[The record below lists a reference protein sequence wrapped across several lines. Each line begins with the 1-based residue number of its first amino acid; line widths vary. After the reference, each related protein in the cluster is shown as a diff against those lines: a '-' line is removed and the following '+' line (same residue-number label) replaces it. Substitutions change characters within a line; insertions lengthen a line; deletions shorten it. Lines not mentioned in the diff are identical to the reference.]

1 MLIAGSL
8 LAVLCG
14 LSNAAAAA
22 IEKRESVRAPGGAG
36 LRLLSQLVR
45 RGWWLVAMALS
56 VVGWVSEAAAL
67 ALAPVSVVAS
77 LRSTGRGGLVLVGH
91 RWLGERFT
99 KRELVGVGLLVVGG
113 LVVAFSAGGNGPPE
127 LPLSNLVELEL
138 AGAVVGAALLLRLSR
153 RGVVAGAAVGVLY
166 AATGIY
172 TKEIGDRVARLA
184 WGAVPGL
191 ALTPG
196 PWIMIA
202 LSVWAI
208 GVTQRAFRRANAA
221 SVSAA
226 STTVSGLGLI
236 FLSAVLYERRLV
248 PLSLAVPFAIGL
260 LMSVVGA
267 LLLAVGSVDR
277 DHTAGSTA
285 LAAGRPGAGGDTEG
299 RGKSSSEAGGI
310 GSD

>member
-8 LAVLCG
+8 CALLCG
-14 LSNAAAAA
+14 VANAAAAA

-77 LRSTGRGGLVLVGH
+77 LRSTGRGGLVLIGH

-99 KRELVGVGLLVVGG
+99 RRELIGVGLLAAGG
-113 LVVAFSAGGNGPPE
+113 LVVALSAGGNGPPE
-127 LPLSNLVELEL
+127 LPLSNLVEVEL
-138 AGAVVGAALLLRLSR
+138 AVAVVGLTLLLRLSR

-191 ALTPG
+191 ALSPG
-196 PWIMIA
+196 PWVMIA

-208 GVTQRAFRRANAA
+208 GVTQRAFRRANVA

-236 FLSAVLYERRLV
+236 LLSGVLYERRLA
-248 PLSLAVPFAIGL
+248 PLSLAAPFALGL
-260 LMSVVGA
+260 VMSVAGA

-277 DHTAGSTA
+277 DHTVGSTA
-285 LAAGRPGAGGDTEG
+285 VAAGRPGGTEEG
-299 RGKSSSEAGGI
+299 GKSGGEPEAA

>member
-8 LAVLCG
+8 FALLCG
-14 LSNAAAAA
+14 VANAAAAA

-45 RGWWLVAMALS
+45 RGWWLVAMGLS
-56 VVGWVSEAAAL
+56 VVGWVSEAAGL

-77 LRSTGRGGLVLVGH
+77 LRSTGRGGLVLIGH

-99 KRELVGVGLLVVGG
+99 RRELIGVGLLAVGG
-113 LVVAFSAGGNGPPE
+113 LVVALSAGGNGPPE
-127 LPLSNLVELEL
+127 MPLSNLVEVEL
-138 AGAVVGAALLLRLSR
+138 GAAVVGITLLLRLSR

-191 ALTPG
+191 ALSPG
-196 PWIMIA
+196 PWIMIGV
-202 LSVWAI
+202 SVWAI

-236 FLSAVLYERRLV
+236 LLSAVLYKRRLV
-248 PLSLAVPFAIGL
+248 PLSLVAPFAFGL

-277 DHTAGSTA
+277 DHTVGSTA
-285 LAAGRPGAGGDTEG
+285 VAAGRPGVGEEG
-299 RGKSSSEAGGI
+299 GKSGGAP
-310 GSD
+310 GGAEPD